1 MFCCMES
8 WYNERTVNNFSVQ
21 FFGFCLVYLDLSFL
35 LLDKNKL
42 QMGDESIDE
51 EFKILQTRARTYY
64 LKTESD
70 DLVASS
76 STPLNVKRELVI
88 NISWNA
94 VTMNQQRNGHQKMR
108 TVQTAFSL
116 NLQSRQM
123 VDYQLWKVLLN
134 IFTIC
139 DQLIVIL

>member
-1 MFCCMES
+1 M
-8 WYNERTVNNFSVQ
+8 NNFSVQ
-21 FFGFCLVYLDLSFL
+21 FFGFCLVYLDPSFL

-70 DLVASS
+70 DLVESS

-88 NISWNA
+88 NIS
-94 VTMNQQRNGHQKMR
+94 
-108 TVQTAFSL
+108 
-116 NLQSRQM
+116 
-123 VDYQLWKVLLN
+123 
-134 IFTIC
+134 
-139 DQLIVIL
+139 

>member
-1 MFCCMES
+1 
-8 WYNERTVNNFSVQ
+8 
-21 FFGFCLVYLDLSFL
+21 
-35 LLDKNKL
+35 
-42 QMGDESIDE
+42 MGDESIDE

-70 DLVASS
+70 DLVESS

-139 DQLIVIL
+139 DQLIVNL